1 MIVYEPIQYNTT
13 PCPIHYVTKRTRPN
27 EIYTGDNTKNGHM
40 LPTGQRYAQQAVIF
54 CHVMCTGKKL

>member
-1 MIVYEPIQYNTT
+1 MIVYEAIQYNTT
-13 PCPIHYVTKRTRPN
+13 PCPIHMLPREQDQMK
-27 EIYTGDNTKNGHM
+27 YTGDNTKNGHM